1 MEHRIYRSINNKGKY
16 IDCVCLVFA
25 AGSVV
30 CHSEWGSRNQLPR
43 QQDGDSV
50 HGQQLWHLSLLGQA
64 VYARGSPHQ
73 G

>member
-1 MEHRIYRSINNKGKY
+1 MKNEIRQHRLHRSIDDKGSTL
-16 IDCVCLVFA
+16 IVGVLVFA

-50 HGQQLWHLSLLGQA
+50 HGQQLWYLSLFGQA
-64 VYARGSPHQ
+64 IYAR
-73 G
+73 